1 VLLFLIVG
9 TVCVV
14 FDSRFSNLNI
24 DLRSFF
30 GIELFVGFRIFT
42 GFKFKVE
49 FPHELFFRLDSS
61 FRFECLVTTSNSNL
75 IRCHPYSPPILI
87 FMAFCSC

>member
-30 GIELFVGFRIFT
+30 GLNYSLGFGFSRVLNSKLNFHMNYFSGWIRVLGLSVLSLHPIRI
-42 GFKFKVE
+42 
-49 FPHELFFRLDSS
+49 
-61 FRFECLVTTSNSNL
+61 
-75 IRCHPYSPPILI
+75 
-87 FMAFCSC
+87 